1 MAWDQYET
9 VSVEEL
15 KGHAFARIDVDEDD
29 RSVTFYG
36 MKDQPLFRMEHIQD
50 CCESVYLAEVIGT
63 WDDLIGTPI
72 FAAECVSN
80 HADPRANLS
89 EDDDAYWQVPDSE
102 TWTFYKFSTIKG
114 SVTLRWYGTSN
125 GYYSEGVSIIPWSE
139 NEDEE
144 N

>member
-1 MAWDQYET
+1 MAWDQYEE
-9 VSVEEL
+9 VSVDEM
-15 KGHAFARIDVDEDD
+15 KGHAFSRIEVDADD

-50 CCESVYLAEVIGT
+50 CCESVYLAEVIGN
-63 WDDLIGTPI
+63 WDDLIGTPV
-72 FAAECVSN
+72 FVAECVSN
-80 HADPRANLS
+80 HAKPRDNLTM
-89 EDDDAYWQVPDSE
+89 DDDKYWEEVDSE

-139 NEDEE
+139 DEE
-144 N
+144 A